1 MKVTPATD
9 YSIEL
14 VDLARMSDDQLRP
27 FVELAWRRS
36 KEEVP
41 EDPVLPF
48 EAMATRFRVTSPM
61 VVRQRW
67 AAWAAPGRLA
77 ASLNMSRSTQDNLN
91 IRDLDLEVDP
101 DHRRRG
107 LGKKLLAT
115 AVEACGTA
123 DGLILQAWTM
133 SRVPSGA
140 AFAEHIG
147 AKPGLRMRDS
157 QLDLRTIDRAL
168 IERWAAID
176 PAGYRIEWFGN
187 ETPDHLMDNHVAA
200 VRAINTMPR
209 EDLQVEDWK
218 ITPETMREWE
228 RITRERGQ
236 EHRVGLVIEESTG
249 ASAAFS
255 EFFFDPRVPTVIHQ
269 GGTATIPEHRGKGI
283 GKWVKARMAQR
294 LLAEI
299 PEAQYIRTGNAG
311 TNAAMLA
318 INVAM
323 GFKPVWESVIWQL
336 PLEDA
341 RRYVRLAHAPRLL
354 ARPRHSG
361 L

>member
-1 MKVTPATD
+1 MEVTPATE
-9 YSIEL
+9 YSIEQ

-41 EDPVLPF
+41 EDPVIPF

-61 VVRQRW
+61 FVRQRW
-67 AAWAAPGRLA
+67 AVWAAPGRLA
-77 ASLNMSRSTQDNLN
+77 ATLSMSRSTQDNLN
-91 IRDLDLEVDP
+91 IRDLEIEVDP
-101 DHRRRG
+101 EHRRRG

-115 AVEACGTA
+115 AVGACGTA

-140 AFAEHIG
+140 AFAEHVG
-147 AKPGLRMRDS
+147 AKSGLRMRDS

-176 PAGYRIEWFGN
+176 PPDYRIEWFGN

-228 RITRERGQ
+228 RVTRERGQ
-236 EHRVGLVIEESTG
+236 EHRVGLVIAESTG
-249 ASAAFS
+249 ASAAFT
-255 EFFFDPRVPTVIHQ
+255 EIFFDPRVPSVIYQ
-269 GGTATIPEHRGKGI
+269 GGTATIPEYRGKGI
-283 GKWVKARMAQR
+283 GKWVKARMVQR
-294 LLAEI
+294 ALDEL
-299 PEAQYIRTGNAG
+299 PEARYIRTGNAG

-318 INVAM
+318 INIGM
-323 GFKPVWESVIWQL
+323 GFKPVWESVIWQIS
-336 PLEDA
+336 LEDA
-341 RRYVRLAHAPRLL
+341 RRYVR
-354 ARPRHSG
+354 
-361 L
+361 